1 MTPFVLERRVEAAH
15 LDALAHVNNVQYL
28 QWVQEAALAHWE
40 ALTANSEVEYH
51 LWVVRSHHIEYKLP
65 AQLGDTLLLSTY
77 VKNSQGFRSERIV
90 EVYLKQGHKLLA
102 RCSTQWCYINKDTGK
117 LERIPQEV
125 ADLLNRNTAS

>member
-1 MTPFVLERRVEAAH
+1 MTPFVLERRVEAVH

-40 ALTANSEVEYH
+40 ALTASSEAEYH

-77 VKNSQGFRSERIV
+77 VKENQGFRSERIV
-90 EVYLKQGHKLLA
+90 EIYLKQGHKLLA
-102 RCSTQWCYINKDTGK
+102 RCSTQWCYINKDSGK
-117 LERIPQEV
+117 LERIPQKV
-125 ADLLNRNTAS
+125 ADLLSCNTND

>member
-1 MTPFVLERRVEAAH
+1 MTPFVLERRVEAVH

-40 ALTANSEVEYH
+40 ALTASSEAEYH

-65 AQLGDTLLLSTY
+65 AQLGDTILLSTY
-77 VKNSQGFRSERIV
+77 VKSNQGFRSERIV
-90 EVYLKQGHKLLA
+90 EIYLEQGHKLLA
-102 RCSTQWCYINKDTGK
+102 RCSTQWCYINKDSGK

-125 ADLLNRNTAS
+125 AYLLRCNTND

>member
-1 MTPFVLERRVEAAH
+1 MTPFVLERQVEAVH
-15 LDALAHVNNVQYL
+15 LDTLAHVNNVQYL

-40 ALTANSEVEYH
+40 ALTASNEAEYH

-77 VKNSQGFRSERIV
+77 VKENQGFRSERIV
-90 EVYLKQGHKLLA
+90 EIYLKQGHKLLA
-102 RCSTQWCYINKDTGK
+102 RCSTQWCYINKDSGK

-125 ADLLNRNTAS
+125 ADLLSCNTND

>member
-1 MTPFVLERRVEAAH
+1 MTPFVLERRVEAVH

-40 ALTANSEVEYH
+40 ALTANSEAVYH

-77 VKNSQGFRSERIV
+77 VKENQGFRSERIV
-90 EVYLKQGHKLLA
+90 EIYLKQGHKLLA

-125 ADLLNRNTAS
+125 ADLLSCNTND